1 MSIIDVVKK
10 LLGLAG
16 ADSATQAAVGGI
28 MQSVSASRQAAE
40 NEDMLDAYSAQQYT
54 SKIAWQVADLNL
66 EYVQEALLKQD
77 YDYAVYNMEGLE
89 ESCRDFIQEMREEEP
104 DEDVGGDMTLVQAAK
119 AHAEAFAKLLPSL
132 RKIIELYRASNGEKT
147 PEIEAAQEAF
157 NRENT
162 ALTDEWNNALNAFMA
177 KHNIPA
183 ESVMEG
189 MANRD

>member
-40 NEDMLDAYSAQQYT
+40 NEDMLDAYSAQRYT
-54 SKIAWQVADLNL
+54 SKIAWKVADLNL
-66 EYVQEALLKQD
+66 DGVKEMLDAKD
-77 YDYAVYNMEGLE
+77 YDYAASRVETLE
-89 ESCRDFIQEMREEEP
+89 EDCRDFIQEMREEEP
-104 DEDVGGDMTLVQAAK
+104 DEDVGEDMALVQAAK
-119 AHAEAFAKLLPSL
+119 AHAEAFVKLMPSL
-132 RKIIELYRASNGEKT
+132 YKIVELYRASNGEKT
-147 PEIEAAQEAF
+147 PEIETAQEAF

>member
-66 EYVQEALLKQD
+66 EHVQEALLKKD

-177 KHNIPA
+177 KHKIPA
-183 ESVMEG
+183 ESVLEG
-189 MANRD
+189 MADRD

>member
-66 EYVQEALLKQD
+66 EHVQEALLKKD

-89 ESCRDFIQEMREEEP
+89 ESCRDFIQEMRE
-104 DEDVGGDMTLVQAAK
+104 DMTLVQAAK

-183 ESVMEG
+183 ESVLEG
-189 MANRD
+189 MADRD